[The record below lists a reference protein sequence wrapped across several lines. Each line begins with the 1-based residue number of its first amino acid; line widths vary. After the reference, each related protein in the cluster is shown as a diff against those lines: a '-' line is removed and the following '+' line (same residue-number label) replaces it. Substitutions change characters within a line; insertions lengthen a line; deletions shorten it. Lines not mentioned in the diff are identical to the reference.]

1 MLAYQEM
8 YENRTCY
15 VTFSYLSSLWQ
26 YVLSIEHQNDKVVI
40 HSAIPTIM

>member
-8 YENRTCY
+8 YENRTCR

-26 YVLSIEHQNDKVVI
+26 YVHSIEYQHNEVVI